1 MKSFTNR
8 VLYTQ
13 TGGIDLWATDSPMLS
28 QRGERTKHITLIDP
42 DKQPP
47 EIAAKRALVAV
58 ECGTS
63 AIFVGG
69 STDTGS
75 NIVDATC
82 IAIQEALELAM
93 FASSKHP
100 DADEDQWNVPV
111 ILFPGGAHAMSSNAD
126 GILFMMLMNSTNRKF
141 LIEEQ
146 LQGAPY
152 IAKAGLQTIP
162 TGYIVCA
169 PGGAVGEVGQA
180 DLISP
185 NDIELISAYCQTAE
199 MYGFSTVY
207 LEAGSGAATP
217 VSLQLIKTAKSAMNC
232 TLIVGGGIRTPE
244 QMSAAAKAGADY
256 IVTGT
261 ITEEFEDLQLLKE
274 RLKSLISVL

>member
-1 MKSFTNR
+1 MWMH
-8 VLYTQ
+8 
-13 TGGIDLWATDSPMLS
+13 DEPMLP
-28 QRGERTKHITLIDP
+28 RDGFRTKHITLIDP
-42 DKQPP
+42 DKQSPDV
-47 EIAAKRALVAV
+47 AAQRALIAV

-82 IAIQEALELAM
+82 ESIQEALELAM
-93 FASSKHP
+93 FAASQHP
-100 DADEDQWNVPV
+100 DADEGMWNVPV
-111 ILFPGGAHAMSSNAD
+111 ILFPGGAHAMSAKAD
-126 GILFMMLMNSTNRKF
+126 GILFMMLMNSTSRRF

-146 LQGAPY
+146 LTGAPY
-152 IAKAGLQTIP
+152 IAKAGLHTIP

-180 DLISP
+180 DLIHS
-185 NDIELISAYCQTAE
+185 DDSALISAYCQTAE

-207 LEAGSGAATP
+207 LEAGSGASSP
-217 VSLQLIKTAKSAMNC
+217 VSLNLIQTAKSAMDC

-244 QMSAAAKAGADY
+244 QMQAAADAGADY

-261 ITEEFEDLQLLKE
+261 ITEEFDDLNLLKE
-274 RLKSLISVL
+274 RLQSLINVL

>member
-1 MKSFTNR
+1 MW
-8 VLYTQ
+8 LDD
-13 TGGIDLWATDSPMLS
+13 GPMLPK
-28 QRGERTKHITLIDP
+28 GGGRTKHITLIDP
-42 DKQPP
+42 DKQSP
-47 EIAAKRALVAV
+47 EVAAQRALVAV

-82 IAIQEALELAM
+82 GAIQEALELSM
-93 FASSKHP
+93 FAASQHP
-100 DADEDQWNVPV
+100 DASEEQWNIPV
-111 ILFPGGAHAMSSNAD
+111 ILFPGGAHAMSARAD
-126 GILFMMLMNSTNRKF
+126 GILFMMLMNSKTRKF

-180 DLISP
+180 DLINP
-185 NDIELISAYCQTAE
+185 NDTELVAAYCQTAE

-207 LEAGSGAATP
+207 LEAGSGASSP
-217 VSLQLIKTAKSAMNC
+217 VDLELIKTAKSAMDC
-232 TLIVGGGIRTPE
+232 TLIVGGGIRVPE
-244 QMSAAAKAGADY
+244 QMLAAAEAGADY

-261 ITEEFEDLQLLKE
+261 ITEEFDDLQLLKE
-274 RLKSLISVL
+274 RLQSLISIL

>member
-1 MKSFTNR
+1 MWMHDESM
-8 VLYTQ
+8 LP
-13 TGGIDLWATDSPMLS
+13 GGTS
-28 QRGERTKHITLIDP
+28 RTKHITLIDP
-42 DKQPP
+42 DKQSP
-47 EIAAKRALVAV
+47 EIAAQRALVAV

-82 IAIQEALELAM
+82 GAIQEALELAM
-93 FASSKHP
+93 FAASQHP
-100 DADEDQWNVPV
+100 DADEETWNIPV
-111 ILFPGGAHAMSSNAD
+111 ILFPGGAHAMSAKAD
-126 GILFMMLMNSTNRKF
+126 GILFMMLMNSTSRRF

-146 LQGAPY
+146 LSGAPY

-180 DLISP
+180 NLIHSE
-185 NDIELISAYCQTAE
+185 DAALVSAYCQTAE

-207 LEAGSGAATP
+207 LEAGSGASSP
-217 VSLQLIKTAKSAMNC
+217 VSMDLIKSARAAMDC

-244 QMSAAAKAGADY
+244 QMKAAAEAGADY

-261 ITEEFEDLQLLKE
+261 ITEEYDDLQLLKE
-274 RLKSLISVL
+274 RLQSLINAL

>member
-1 MKSFTNR
+1 
-8 VLYTQ
+8 
-13 TGGIDLWATDSPMLS
+13 MLS
-28 QRGERTKHITLIDP
+28 KQGSDTRHITLIDP
-42 DKQPP
+42 DKQSP
-47 EIAAKRALVAV
+47 EIAAQRALVAV

-82 IAIQEALELAM
+82 ASIQEALELAM
-93 FASSKHP
+93 FAASQHP
-100 DADEDQWNVPV
+100 DADEEMWNIPV
-111 ILFPGGAHAMSSNAD
+111 ILFPGGAHAMSAKAD
-126 GILFMMLMNSTNRKF
+126 GILFMMLMNSASRRF

-146 LQGAPY
+146 LTGAPY

-169 PGGAVGEVGQA
+169 PGGAVGEVGEA
-180 DLISP
+180 NLIGSK
-185 NDIELISAYCQTAE
+185 DTELVSAYCQTAE

-207 LEAGSGAATP
+207 LEAGSGASMP
-217 VSLQLIKTAKSAMNC
+217 VSLDLIRMAKSSMRC

-244 QMSAAAKAGADY
+244 QMKAAADAGADY

-261 ITEEFEDLQLLKE
+261 ITEEFDDLHLLKE
-274 RLKSLISVL
+274 RLQSLISVL

>member
-1 MKSFTNR
+1 MWMH
-8 VLYTQ
+8 
-13 TGGIDLWATDSPMLS
+13 DEPMLPRDGS
-28 QRGERTKHITLIDP
+28 RTKHITLIDP
-42 DKQPP
+42 DKQSPDV
-47 EIAAKRALVAV
+47 AAQRALIAV

-82 IAIQEALELAM
+82 ESIQEALELAM
-93 FASSKHP
+93 FAASQHP
-100 DADEDQWNVPV
+100 DADEGMWNVPV
-111 ILFPGGAHAMSSNAD
+111 ILFPGGAHAMSAKAD
-126 GILFMMLMNSTNRKF
+126 GILFMMLMNSASRRF

-146 LQGAPY
+146 LTGAPY
-152 IAKAGLQTIP
+152 IAKAGLHTIP

-180 DLISP
+180 NLIHS
-185 NDIELISAYCQTAE
+185 DDSELVSAYCQTAE

-207 LEAGSGAATP
+207 LEAGSGASLP
-217 VSLQLIKTAKSAMNC
+217 VSLNLIQTAKSAMDC
-232 TLIVGGGIRTPE
+232 TLIVGGGIRTPK
-244 QMSAAAKAGADY
+244 QMQAAADAGADY

-261 ITEEFEDLQLLKE
+261 ITEEFDDLNLLKE
-274 RLKSLISVL
+274 RLQSLINVL

>member
-1 MKSFTNR
+1 MW
-8 VLYTQ
+8 LDD
-13 TGGIDLWATDSPMLS
+13 GPMLPK
-28 QRGERTKHITLIDP
+28 GGGRTKHITLIDP
-42 DKQPP
+42 DKQSP
-47 EIAAKRALVAV
+47 EVAAQRALVAV

-82 IAIQEALELAM
+82 GAIQEALELSM
-93 FASSKHP
+93 FAASQHP
-100 DADEDQWNVPV
+100 DASEEQWNVPV
-111 ILFPGGAHAMSSNAD
+111 ILFPGGAHAMSARAD
-126 GILFMMLMNSTNRKF
+126 GILFMMLMNSKTRKF

-180 DLISP
+180 DLINP
-185 NDIELISAYCQTAE
+185 NDTELVSAYCQTAE

-207 LEAGSGAATP
+207 LEAGSGASTP
-217 VSLQLIKTAKSAMNC
+217 VDIELINTAKSAMDC

-244 QMSAAAKAGADY
+244 QMLAAAEAGADY

-261 ITEEFEDLQLLKE
+261 ITEEFDDLQLLKE
-274 RLKSLISVL
+274 RLQSLISIL

>member
-1 MKSFTNR
+1 
-8 VLYTQ
+8 
-13 TGGIDLWATDSPMLS
+13 MLS
-28 QRGERTKHITLIDP
+28 VQSGKTRHITLIDP
-42 DKQPP
+42 DKQTP
-47 EIAAKRALVAV
+47 EVAAKRALVAV

-82 IAIQEALELAM
+82 EAIQEALELAT
-93 FASSKHP
+93 FAASQHP
-100 DADEDQWNVPV
+100 DADEDKWDVPV
-111 ILFPGGAHAMSSNAD
+111 ILFPGGAHAMSSKAD

-146 LQGAPY
+146 LTGAPY

-162 TGYIVCA
+162 TGYVVCA

-180 DLISP
+180 NLIQPGDSK
-185 NDIELISAYCQTAE
+185 LVSAYCQTAQ
-199 MYGFSTVY
+199 MYGFTTVY
-207 LEAGSGAATP
+207 LEAGSGASNP
-217 VSLQLIKTAKSAMNC
+217 ISEELIHTARSSMDC
-232 TLIVGGGIRTPE
+232 ILIVGGGIRTPQ
-244 QMSAAAKAGADY
+244 QMKAAADAGADY

-261 ITEEFEDLQLLKE
+261 ITEEFDDMNLLRE
-274 RLKSLISVL
+274 RLQSLINVL

>member
-1 MKSFTNR
+1 MWLHDGK
-8 VLYTQ
+8 
-13 TGGIDLWATDSPMLS
+13 MLPAGS
-28 QRGERTKHITLIDP
+28 GRTKHITLIDP
-42 DKQPP
+42 DKQTP
-47 EIAAKRALVAV
+47 ELAAQRALIAV

-82 IAIQEALELAM
+82 VAIQEALELAM
-93 FASSKHP
+93 FASSQHP
-100 DADEDQWNVPV
+100 DADEEQWNVPV
-111 ILFPGGAHAMSSNAD
+111 ILFPGGAHAMSAHAD
-126 GILFMMLMNSTNRKF
+126 GILFMMLMNSTSRKF

-180 DLISP
+180 DLIESR
-185 NDIELISAYCQTAE
+185 DTELVSAYCQTAE

-207 LEAGSGAATP
+207 LEAGSGASSP
-217 VSLQLIKTAKSAMNC
+217 VSVELIKTAKSAMSCN
-232 TLIVGGGIRTPE
+232 LIIGGGIRTPE
-244 QMSAAAKAGADY
+244 QMRIAAEAGADY

-274 RLKSLISVL
+274 RLQSLISAL

>member
-1 MKSFTNR
+1 MWMH
-8 VLYTQ
+8 
-13 TGGIDLWATDSPMLS
+13 DEPMLPRDGS
-28 QRGERTKHITLIDP
+28 RTKHITLIDP
-42 DKQPP
+42 DKQSPDV
-47 EIAAKRALVAV
+47 AAQRALIAV

-82 IAIQEALELAM
+82 ESIQEALELAM
-93 FASSKHP
+93 FAASQHP
-100 DADEDQWNVPV
+100 DADEGMWNVPV
-111 ILFPGGAHAMSSNAD
+111 ILFPGGAHAMSAKAD
-126 GILFMMLMNSTNRKF
+126 GILFMMLMNSASRRF

-146 LQGAPY
+146 LTGAPY
-152 IAKAGLQTIP
+152 IAKAGLHTIP

-180 DLISP
+180 NLIHSDDL
-185 NDIELISAYCQTAE
+185 ELVSAYCQTAE

-207 LEAGSGAATP
+207 LEAGSGASSP
-217 VSLQLIKTAKSAMNC
+217 VSLNLIQTAKSAMDC

-244 QMSAAAKAGADY
+244 QMQAAADAGADY

-261 ITEEFEDLQLLKE
+261 ITEEFDDLNLLKE
-274 RLKSLISVL
+274 RLQSLINVL

>member
-1 MKSFTNR
+1 MWMH
-8 VLYTQ
+8 
-13 TGGIDLWATDSPMLS
+13 DEPMLS
-28 QRGERTKHITLIDP
+28 RDGSRTKHITLIDP
-42 DKQPP
+42 DKQSPDV
-47 EIAAKRALVAV
+47 AAQRALIAV

-82 IAIQEALELAM
+82 ESIQEALELAM
-93 FASSKHP
+93 FAASQHP
-100 DADEDQWNVPV
+100 DADEEMWNVPV
-111 ILFPGGAHAMSSNAD
+111 ILFPGGAHAMSAKAD
-126 GILFMMLMNSTNRKF
+126 GILFMMLMNSTSRRF

-146 LQGAPY
+146 LTGAPY
-152 IAKAGLQTIP
+152 IAKAGLHTIP

-180 DLISP
+180 NLIHSDDL
-185 NDIELISAYCQTAE
+185 ELVSAYCQTAE

-207 LEAGSGAATP
+207 LEAGSGASSP
-217 VSLQLIKTAKSAMNC
+217 VSLNLIQTAKSAMNC

-244 QMSAAAKAGADY
+244 QMQAAADAGADY

-261 ITEEFEDLQLLKE
+261 ITEEFDDLNLLKE
-274 RLKSLISVL
+274 RLQSLINVL

>member
-1 MKSFTNR
+1 MWMHDESM
-8 VLYTQ
+8 LP
-13 TGGIDLWATDSPMLS
+13 GGTS
-28 QRGERTKHITLIDP
+28 RTKHITLIDP
-42 DKQPP
+42 DKQSP
-47 EIAAKRALVAV
+47 EIAAQRALIAV

-82 IAIQEALELAM
+82 GAIQEALELAM
-93 FASSKHP
+93 FAASQHP
-100 DADEDQWNVPV
+100 DADEEMWNIPV
-111 ILFPGGAHAMSSNAD
+111 ILFPGGAHAMSAKAD
-126 GILFMMLMNSTNRKF
+126 GILFMMLMNSTSRRF

-146 LQGAPY
+146 LSGAPY
-152 IAKAGLQTIP
+152 IARAGLQTIP

-180 DLISP
+180 NLIHSE
-185 NDIELISAYCQTAE
+185 DVALVSAYCQTAE

-207 LEAGSGAATP
+207 LEAGSGASSP
-217 VSLQLIKTAKSAMNC
+217 VSMDLIKSARAAMDC

-244 QMSAAAKAGADY
+244 QMKAAAEAGADY

-261 ITEEFEDLQLLKE
+261 ITEEYDDLQLLKE
-274 RLKSLISVL
+274 RLQSLIDAL

>member
-1 MKSFTNR
+1 MWMH
-8 VLYTQ
+8 
-13 TGGIDLWATDSPMLS
+13 DEPMLS
-28 QRGERTKHITLIDP
+28 RDGSRTKHITLIDP
-42 DKQPP
+42 DKQSPDV
-47 EIAAKRALVAV
+47 AAQRALIAV

-82 IAIQEALELAM
+82 ESIQEALELAM
-93 FASSKHP
+93 FAASQHP
-100 DADEDQWNVPV
+100 DADEEMWNVPV
-111 ILFPGGAHAMSSNAD
+111 ILFPGGAHAMSAKAD
-126 GILFMMLMNSTNRKF
+126 GILFMMLMNSTSRRF

-146 LQGAPY
+146 LTGAPY
-152 IAKAGLQTIP
+152 IAKAGLHTIP

-180 DLISP
+180 NLIHS
-185 NDIELISAYCQTAE
+185 DDSELVSAYCQTAE

-207 LEAGSGAATP
+207 LEAGSGASSP
-217 VSLQLIKTAKSAMNC
+217 VSLNLIQTAKSAMNC
-232 TLIVGGGIRTPE
+232 TLIVGGGIRTSE
-244 QMSAAAKAGADY
+244 QMQAAADAGADY

-261 ITEEFEDLQLLKE
+261 ITEEFDDLNLLKE
-274 RLKSLISVL
+274 RLQSLINVL

>member
-1 MKSFTNR
+1 MWLND
-8 VLYTQ
+8 
-13 TGGIDLWATDSPMLS
+13 GPMLP
-28 QRGERTKHITLIDP
+28 RGGGRTKHITLIDP
-42 DKQPP
+42 DKQSP
-47 EIAAKRALVAV
+47 EVAGQRALIAV

-82 IAIQEALELAM
+82 AAIQEALELAM
-93 FASSKHP
+93 FAASQHP
-100 DADEDQWNVPV
+100 DADEEQWNIPV
-111 ILFPGGAHAMSSNAD
+111 ILFPGGAHAMSDRAD
-126 GILFMMLMNSTNRKF
+126 GILFMMLMNSTIRKY

-162 TGYIVCA
+162 TGYVVCA

-180 DLISP
+180 DLVNSE
-185 NDIELISAYCQTAE
+185 DTKLISAYCQTAE
-199 MYGFSTVY
+199 MYGFSTIY
-207 LEAGSGAATP
+207 LEAGSGASTP
-217 VSLQLIKTAKSAMNC
+217 VAIDLIKAARSVMNC
-232 TLIVGGGIRTPE
+232 TLIVGGGIRTSE
-244 QMSAAAKAGADY
+244 QMKAAAEAGADY

-261 ITEEFEDLQLLKE
+261 ITEEFDDLQLLKE
-274 RLKSLISVL
+274 RLQSLISAL

>member
-1 MKSFTNR
+1 MWSH
-8 VLYTQ
+8 
-13 TGGIDLWATDSPMLS
+13 GEPMLPRS
-28 QRGERTKHITLIDP
+28 DGGTKHITLIDP
-42 DKQPP
+42 DKQSP
-47 EIAAKRALVAV
+47 EVAAQRALVAV

-82 IAIQEALELAM
+82 ASIQEALELSM
-93 FASSKHP
+93 FAASQHP
-100 DADEDQWNVPV
+100 DADEETWNVPV
-111 ILFPGGAHAMSSNAD
+111 ILFPGGAHAMSAKAD

-146 LQGAPY
+146 LRGAPY

-169 PGGAVGEVGQA
+169 PGGAVGEVGHA
-180 DLISP
+180 DLIHP
-185 NDIELISAYCQTAE
+185 NDAELVSAYCQTAE

-207 LEAGSGAATP
+207 LEAGSGASSP
-217 VSLQLIKTAKSAMNC
+217 LSIDLIKTARASMNC
-232 TLIVGGGIRTPE
+232 ALIIGGGIRTPE
-244 QMSAAAKAGADY
+244 QMNAAAKAGADY

-261 ITEEFEDLQLLKE
+261 ITEEFEDLGLLKE
-274 RLKSLISVL
+274 RLQSLIAVL

>member
-1 MKSFTNR
+1 MWLDDR
-8 VLYTQ
+8 
-13 TGGIDLWATDSPMLS
+13 PMLPS
-28 QRGERTKHITLIDP
+28 SGGRTKHITLIDP
-42 DKQPP
+42 DKQAP
-47 EIAAKRALVAV
+47 EVAAQRALIAV

-82 IAIQEALELAM
+82 VAIQEAFELAM
-93 FASSKHP
+93 FAASQHP
-100 DADEDQWNVPV
+100 DANEEMWNIPV
-111 ILFPGGAHAMSSNAD
+111 ILFPGGAHAMSSRAD
-126 GILFMMLMNSTNRKF
+126 GILFMMLMNSTTRKF

-152 IAKAGLQTIP
+152 IAKAGLHTIP

-180 DLISP
+180 DLINS
-185 NDIELISAYCQTAE
+185 DDTSAVSAYCQTAE

-217 VSLQLIKTAKSAMNC
+217 VSLELIKTARASMNC
-232 TLIVGGGIRTPE
+232 TLLVGGGIRTPE
-244 QMSAAAKAGADY
+244 QMRTAADAGADY

-261 ITEEFEDLQLLKE
+261 ITEEYDDLQLLKE
-274 RLKSLISVL
+274 RLQSLIAVL